1 MKVYN
6 EHDHVPSRDGDYVLT
21 VVWKE
26 PHRHRVVA
34 RSLRTAHAKAH
45 RLLRQGG
52 VVTQLSKQVGSGE
65 TAYWVRQYNFLSCM
79 EV

>member
-1 MKVYN
+1 MKLYN
-6 EHDHVPSRDGDYVLT
+6 EQDYVSSRDGDYILT

-26 PHRHRVVA
+26 PHHHRVVA
-34 RSLRTAHAKAH
+34 RSLRTAHAKAR

-65 TAYWVRQYNFLSCM
+65 AAYWVRQYNFLSG
-79 EV
+79 VKV